1 MPSTT
6 SPVPWLTTA
15 AALVSGAALAL
26 AAPAPASASPSP
38 APDAPPEVPEGA
50 AAEVVK
56 VPMEA
61 ANITSAVPDADGEGA
76 TARLDNGQSIELPEQ
91 AYTEWRE
98 SKGEVGT
105 EDLVIGDCGYSYLW
119 LFSTGNRGYM
129 AWTGFHVNENAWFYG
144 WESAVIGAGDTRYEQ
159 TFEDGGV
166 LDSQDWSQDYYG
178 MVPATDLYDGMVDNG
193 WAFLSNFQICT
204 ALGPNDTQWIQ

>member
-1 MPSTT
+1 MPSPE
-6 SPVPWLTTA
+6 SPIGRSAVA
-15 AALVSGAALAL
+15 VALSGACLAL
-26 AAPAPASASPSP
+26 AAAAPASAAP
-38 APDAPPEVPEGA
+38 APSAPDLPEA
-50 AAEVVK
+50 APAKVVQ

-61 ANITSAVPDADGEGA
+61 ANIVSAAPDTDGEGA
-76 TARLDNGQSIELPEQ
+76 TARLDNGQSIELTEE
-91 AYTEWRE
+91 AYDHWTEN
-98 SKGEVGT
+98 KDDVAT
-105 EDLVIGDCGYSYLW
+105 KDLVVGDCGYSFLW

-129 AWTGFHVNENAWFYG
+129 VWTGFHVNQNAWFYG

-193 WAFLSNFQICT
+193 WAFLSNLQICT